1 MKILRINKRFVN
13 FFLHNRLLC
22 TATCYNKIIVTIQST
37 IHNILIYMDL
47 ANHRRHLPQLLIF
60 ILSLADDALLLGLSR
75 LGLHFAWLRWLSPV
89 LTGGMVLHLGWQL
102 YNYKIKSRSK

>member
-1 MKILRINKRFVN
+1 
-13 FFLHNRLLC
+13 
-22 TATCYNKIIVTIQST
+22 
-37 IHNILIYMDL
+37 MDL